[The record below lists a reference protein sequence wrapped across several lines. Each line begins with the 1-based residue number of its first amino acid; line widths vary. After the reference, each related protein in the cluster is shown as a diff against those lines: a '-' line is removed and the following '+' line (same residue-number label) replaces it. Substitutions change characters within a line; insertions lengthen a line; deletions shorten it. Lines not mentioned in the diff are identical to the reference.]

1 MTQSDSC
8 QSFSSTQRANLS
20 VCSPSSR
27 IKQET
32 KTKGQTDKGPGSNRS
47 TRTLAVPG
55 LAVDSCSVRISEK
68 LAWMGAKTWITLK
81 DSTLRAGSTT
91 TALEAARTAGHTH
104 RALPLPG
111 STEGLRAAH
120 QGSAHKLKS
129 STTASCPNPATLL
142 LRYPSINPYSL
153 PYLLPSKLP
162 AHPPFSLLKVPRTA
176 QSTSPEC
183 SEEPA
188 ALLQAQFGSPFARS
202 SRVLPMKMSH
212 IKAFLTQHRNKLYTQ
227 IKPSLSQNVEKY
239 TVIAEYVVCWL

>member
-1 MTQSDSC
+1 
-8 QSFSSTQRANLS
+8 
-20 VCSPSSR
+20 
-27 IKQET
+27 
-32 KTKGQTDKGPGSNRS
+32 
-47 TRTLAVPG
+47 
-55 LAVDSCSVRISEK
+55 
-68 LAWMGAKTWITLK
+68 MGAKTWITLK

-162 AHPPFSLLKVPRTA
+162 AHPPFSLLKLPRTA

-188 ALLQAQFGSPFARS
+188 ALLQAQFGSPFAHS

-239 TVIAEYVVCWL
+239 TVIAEYVVCWLWFDVQTFKDLQFPASAHLGSRENKQQFGAWCETQPAPQPEIKPRDVAHTPKQLQSREILWATFQQLLQI